1 MNTLTLRMT
10 LGLLFAITTA
20 GPVHAGYSAAAEPSP
35 AQIYL
40 LAARNLGQAR
50 QIIQGV
56 LQRHPESAVAHWVAA
71 VLDVRAANL
80 LVASQELA
88 RAEQLAPGLP
98 FASPDAV
105 VDLQRQ
111 LQRSAGAGAPV
122 AVHVAKL
129 DANTH

>member
-20 GPVHAGYSAAAEPSP
+20 GPVNAGYSAATEPSP

-40 LAARNLGQAR
+40 VAARNLAEAR
-50 QIIQGV
+50 QMTQGV
-56 LQRHPESAVAHWVAA
+56 LERHPDSAVAHWVAA
-71 VLDVRAANL
+71 VLDVRAANFP
-80 LVASQELA
+80 VASRELA

-98 FASPDAV
+98 FVSPDAV

-111 LQRSAGAGAPV
+111 LERVAGTSAPL
-122 AVHVAKL
+122 AVPVAKL
-129 DANTH
+129 DALTH

>member
-1 MNTLTLRMT
+1 MNILTLRMT

-20 GPVHAGYSAAAEPSP
+20 GPMHAGYSAATEPSP

-40 LAARNLGQAR
+40 IAARNLGEAR
-50 QIIQGV
+50 QMTQDV
-56 LQRHPESAVAHWVAA
+56 LRRHPESAVAHWVAA

-88 RAEQLAPGLP
+88 TAEHLAPGLP
-98 FASPDAV
+98 FANPDAV

-111 LQRSAGAGAPV
+111 LEGTARAGAPV
-122 AVHVAKL
+122 EVHVAKL
-129 DANTH
+129 DANTP

>member
-1 MNTLTLRMT
+1 MNILTLRMT

-20 GPVHAGYSAAAEPSP
+20 GPMHAGYSAATEPSP

-40 LAARNLGQAR
+40 IAARNLGEAR
-50 QIIQGV
+50 QMTQDV
-56 LQRHPESAVAHWVAA
+56 LRRHPESAVAHWVAA

-80 LVASQELA
+80 LVASRELA
-88 RAEQLAPGLP
+88 TAEQLAPGLP

-111 LQRSAGAGAPV
+111 LQRTARAGSPV
-122 AVHVAKL
+122 EVHVAKL
-129 DANTH
+129 DANTP